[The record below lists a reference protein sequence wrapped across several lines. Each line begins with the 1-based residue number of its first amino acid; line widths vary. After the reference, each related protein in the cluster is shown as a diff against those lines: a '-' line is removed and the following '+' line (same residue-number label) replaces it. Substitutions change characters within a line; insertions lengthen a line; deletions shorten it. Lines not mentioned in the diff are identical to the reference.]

1 MGCVGGPLG
10 FVFDHAN
17 SISRLFRERDDMKI
31 SLLFA
36 GLAFLFLT
44 LSVPLKA
51 QESREDLSKQ
61 AANPVADLISI
72 PIQHNIDFGLG
83 EYDRTRNLLN
93 IQPVIPLAGGKI
105 ITRTVM
111 PIVWQPDTTS
121 ESGMYSSGLSDITF
135 TAFYAKPAGS
145 LTFGFGP
152 VIDIPTGG
160 SLRGSE
166 KWNLGPSMVALAQ
179 PGDWTLGVLVNNVWS
194 FAGNS
199 DRANVSKG
207 LLQYFIVRQ
216 LGSGWYVSSSPL
228 ITANWKAESGQKW
241 VVPFGGGVGKV
252 SFLGKLP
259 VNMQM
264 GAYVNAVKPDDGPDW
279 QMRFQAQFL
288 LPTSM
293 FRGK

>member
-1 MGCVGGPLG
+1 MKRCMLPVGLVAALLMLSIPL
-10 FVFDHAN
+10 
-17 SISRLFRERDDMKI
+17 L
-31 SLLFA
+31 
-36 GLAFLFLT
+36 
-44 LSVPLKA
+44 A
-51 QESREDLSKQ
+51 QESSENLSKQ

-72 PIQHNIDFGLG
+72 PIQHNIDVGLG
-83 EYDRTRNLLN
+83 EYGRNRNLLN
-93 IQPVIPLAGGKI
+93 IQPVIPMAGGRI
-105 ITRTVM
+105 ITRTIM
-111 PIVWQPDTTS
+111 PVVWQPDITD
-121 ESGMYSSGLSDITF
+121 ESGMHASGLSDITF
-135 TAFYAKPAGS
+135 TMFYARPVGS
-145 LTFGFGP
+145 LTCGFGP

-166 KWNLGPSMVALAQ
+166 KWNIGPSMVALAQ

-216 LGSGWYVSSSPL
+216 LGNGWYVSSSPL